1 MLGLGH
7 LALTLA
13 GQSLIARQS
22 SDALHDRDFGLYAA
36 AASPASSSG
45 RPWPGLA
52 LSSAGRPLE
61 GATTLGFLVAPA
73 DGARRPDL
81 ARHRP
86 ARADAAATR
95 PGRGRP
101 LRAGS

>member
-36 AASPASSSG
+36 AASSGQLLGPALA
-45 RPWPGLA
+45 GLA
-52 LSSAGRPLE
+52 LSSAGLPAWRVRPPS
-61 GATTLGFLVAPA
+61 GSWWP
-73 DGARRPDL
+73 
-81 ARHRP
+81 
-86 ARADAAATR
+86 
-95 PGRGRP
+95 PG
-101 LRAGS
+101 